1 MLPSPINKAKGIPA
15 SIIEE
20 DRQFP
25 QIKPAKEMQQPQETM
40 WYDEMDEKI
49 PPGKIID
56 NNDAVDNEKLQKHNV
71 KITVDSELTNIRQ
84 KLINKN
90 QPKKIAEKVAAP
102 GEFVIIV
109 KGHPV
114 HIGDL
119 VSTKEKCEEVI
130 ISNEDLDDDDLLIFM
145 RVPIG
150 KIIK

>member
-1 MLPSPINKAKGIPA
+1 MKLGFKLKTLAFIKSKELDEGIK
-15 SIIEE
+15 IE
-20 DRQFP
+20 
-25 QIKPAKEMQQPQETM
+25 KEHT
-40 WYDEMDEKI
+40 
-49 PPGKIID
+49 
-56 NNDAVDNEKLQKHNV
+56 V